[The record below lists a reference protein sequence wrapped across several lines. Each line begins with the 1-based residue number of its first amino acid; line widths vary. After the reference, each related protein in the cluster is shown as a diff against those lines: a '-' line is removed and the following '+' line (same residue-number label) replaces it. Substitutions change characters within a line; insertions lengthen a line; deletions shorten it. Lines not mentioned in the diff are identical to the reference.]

1 MKKYELTSSCI
12 EVGGTKL
19 FQIRA
24 LMDFSDVRA
33 GDMGGYIES
42 EDNLAHTGNSW
53 VFENARVTGNACVS
67 ENARVAGNAWVSE
80 NAWVSG
86 DARVAG
92 NAWVIGDACVFGNT
106 SVTGNACVLGTD
118 SIFWVSGVG
127 SRHDTTTFFLCQ
139 DRKIRVSC
147 GCFFG
152 DLEAFAAKVQETH
165 GDNRHG
171 NVYRLAIEMAK
182 QHILIPDSS
191 TLDKR

>member
-12 EVGGTKL
+12 KLESTKL

-53 VFENARVTGNACVS
+53 VFGNAL
-67 ENARVAGNAWVSE
+67 
-80 NAWVSG
+80 
-86 DARVAG
+86 
-92 NAWVIGDACVFGNT
+92 
-106 SVTGNACVLGTD
+106 VLGPD
-118 SIFWVSGVG
+118 SIFSVSGIG
-127 SRHDTTTFFLCQ
+127 SQCDTTTFFLCQ

-182 QHILIPDSS
+182 QHIPIPDSS
-191 TLDKR
+191 TLDKQQER

>member
-67 ENARVAGNAWVSE
+67 EN
-80 NAWVSG
+80 
-86 DARVAG
+86 ARVAG